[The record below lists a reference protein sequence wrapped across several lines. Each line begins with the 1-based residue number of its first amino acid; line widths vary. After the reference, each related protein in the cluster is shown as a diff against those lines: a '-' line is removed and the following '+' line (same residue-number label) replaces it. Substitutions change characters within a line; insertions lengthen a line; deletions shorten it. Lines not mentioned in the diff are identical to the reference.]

1 MAHYSQQELDNLGL
15 KNLGE
20 NVLIS
25 KDAKIYNPHKI
36 TIGNNVRI
44 DDFCILSGEV
54 VIGNNVHLAPGVQLA
69 AGAGKITL
77 KDFAGVAFNTV
88 ITASNDDYSGKS
100 LTGPT
105 VTEEFK
111 KSKTVGEVIIG
122 KHVIIGTSCV
132 ILPNVNIGEGSSVG
146 ALSLVS
152 KNLDPWGVYIG
163 VPAKRL
169 KGRSKDLLQLE
180 EEYKVSRL

>member
-1 MAHYSQQELDNLGL
+1 MAHYSREELKDIGL

-25 KDAKIYNPHKI
+25 KDARIYSPHKVS
-36 TIGNNVRI
+36 IGNDVRI

-54 VIGNNVHLAPGVQLA
+54 VIGSNVHLAPGVQLT

-77 KDFAGVAFNTV
+77 EDFAGIAFNTV
-88 ITASNDDYSGKS
+88 VTASTDDFSGKS

-105 VTEEFK
+105 VPDKYK
-111 KSKTVGEVIIG
+111 KSKTIG
-122 KHVIIGTSCV
+122 AVVLGRHVIIGTSCV
-132 ILPNVNIGEGSSVG
+132 ILPNVRIGEGASVG

-152 KNLDPWGVYIG
+152 KSLDSWGVYIG
-163 VPAKRL
+163 VPAK
-169 KGRSKDLLQLE
+169 KIKNRSKDLLDLE
-180 EEYKVSRL
+180 KDYKASR